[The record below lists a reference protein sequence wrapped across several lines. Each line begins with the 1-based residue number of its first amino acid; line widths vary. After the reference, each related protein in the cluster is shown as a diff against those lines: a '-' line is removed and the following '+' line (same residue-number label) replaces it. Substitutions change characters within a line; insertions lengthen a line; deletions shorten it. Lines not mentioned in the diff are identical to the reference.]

1 MPRLHTSALWIRV
14 SLLSIAVFNV
24 LSAAAG
30 GWGLTSGG
38 LVEVGL
44 PLSLLDNS
52 PFETYLWPGVIL
64 IVFVGG
70 PQALA
75 LWLQVGRRTLATGMH
90 AVAGCAM
97 LIWIF
102 VELAM
107 IEGFSVLH
115 AVYFGTGLVQVIL
128 VILALG
134 AWPHPFWGR
143 ER

>member
-1 MPRLHTSALWIRV
+1 MPRLHTSALWIRG

-38 LVEVGL
+38 LVQVGL

-75 LWLQVGRRTLATGMH
+75 LWLQVGRRTRATGMQ

-97 LIWIF
+97 QIRIF
-102 VELAM
+102 VELA
-107 IEGFSVLH
+107 IVGGYSVLH
-115 AVYFGTGLVQVIL
+115 GIYFVTGLVQL
-128 VILALG
+128 VLVVALLDVLPG
-134 AWPHPFWGR
+134 AVR
-143 ER
+143 RKST

>member
-38 LVEVGL
+38 LV
-44 PLSLLDNS
+44 
-52 PFETYLWPGVIL
+52 
-64 IVFVGG
+64 
-70 PQALA
+70 
-75 LWLQVGRRTLATGMH
+75 
-90 AVAGCAM
+90 
-97 LIWIF
+97 
-102 VELAM
+102 
-107 IEGFSVLH
+107 
-115 AVYFGTGLVQVIL
+115 QVIL